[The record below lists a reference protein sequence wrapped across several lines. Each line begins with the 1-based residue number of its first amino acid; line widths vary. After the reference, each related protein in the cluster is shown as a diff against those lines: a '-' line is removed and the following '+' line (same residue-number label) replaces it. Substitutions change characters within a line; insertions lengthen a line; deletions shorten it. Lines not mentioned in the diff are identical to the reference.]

1 MKGWVNLMF
10 CKNCG
15 KEIANNLKYCLYCGM
30 KINQT
35 FTAKLMSIIVAIMLI
50 ITSIILLN
58 YHNSNKNYK
67 IIIET
72 NSQAIEDMFSTEKF
86 YGTKILIEP
95 KTFFKPVSQE
105 TMRALQFKIEN
116 DLYYASPNYKNTLVQ
131 QINNR
136 SLLIIV
142 PYEINSDK
150 IIKIIQKK
158 SILEF
163 KKEQNN
169 KWNSVNLSGKDIKN
183 VSYFSYPKDQKLY
196 VVDIIFNKSGT
207 RKLEKITTQLVNKQL
222 GIFLNNELMFSP
234 IVREPIKNGQIQ
246 IFGNF
251 TLDEA
256 DTITNM
262 LNADKLDV
270 KIISKKVY
278 YPNMKK

>member
-1 MKGWVNLMF
+1 M
-10 CKNCG
+10 
-15 KEIANNLKYCLYCGM
+15 
-30 KINQT
+30 
-35 FTAKLMSIIVAIMLI
+35 
-50 ITSIILLN
+50 
-58 YHNSNKNYK
+58 
-67 IIIET
+67 
-72 NSQAIEDMFSTEKF
+72 
-86 YGTKILIEP
+86 
-95 KTFFKPVSQE
+95 
-105 TMRALQFKIEN
+105 
-116 DLYYASPNYKNTLVQ
+116 
-131 QINNR
+131 
-136 SLLIIV
+136 
-142 PYEINSDK
+142 
-150 IIKIIQKK
+150 
-158 SILEF
+158 
-163 KKEQNN
+163 
-169 KWNSVNLSGKDIKN
+169 NLSGKDIKN